1 MVVVIAVILFLIF
14 YNPLKSFVNKSQ
26 NFSNDF
32 IKQHGKG
39 IIKNNM
45 LSYQGSYFKVV
56 DSDISAL
63 DGAEVEVIKIDKNN
77 AWIKNE

>member
-1 MVVVIAVILFLIF
+1 MML
-14 YNPLKSFVNKSQ
+14 NKSQ

-32 IKQHGKG
+32 IEQHGKG

-56 DSDISAL
+56 DCDISAL
-63 DGAEVEVIKIDKNN
+63 DDGTNQI
-77 AWIKNE
+77 IKNE